1 MFAGSTPTIYHLT
14 SPYSLWHAYW
24 LRCLLNFIM
33 NLRLDPWAAEYN
45 TAYYA
50 EVANRTEDQ
59 VSLDTALE
67 QDSDAWQPIQG
78 IPPETAWTDMFFL
91 DGSRRVEA
99 RVLLEQDRRQM
110 AFGAMGTYAIG
121 AVSCCAH
128 FNRPATFIGDM
139 QVKRI
144 CALSSGYDRVNDP
157 RPLEL
162 TALAPF
168 QLGHLRYDIVPTEE
182 TDADAVVRK
191 LQQEMLAA
199 EKELGVRLAREHP
212 NALIVVDGRRSLVN
226 YDRNL
231 VGYVKTIHDIKIN
244 RAQLDVV
251 QKLEQGERSPIYLVN
266 PGRSEQQYFEWF
278 LRLRD
283 PRPWLYSLAGMV
295 RLQAYA
301 GNEPAQYLEDT
312 INLAN
317 WLSATLPKLASRQ
330 HQDPRAPQQLLP
342 IRALEAELRRRMG
355 HPAVLRRRITRFLSQ
370 E

>member
-1 MFAGSTPTIYHLT
+1 
-14 SPYSLWHAYW
+14 
-24 LRCLLNFIM
+24 M

-50 EVANRTEDQ
+50 EVANREDDQ
-59 VSLDTALE
+59 VSLNTTLE
-67 QDSDAWQPIQG
+67 HAADDWQPVRVA
-78 IPPETAWTDMFFL
+78 PPATAWTDLFFL

-99 RVLLEQDRRQM
+99 RVLLEQDRRQL
-110 AFGAMGTYAIG
+110 AFGAMGTYAVG

-128 FNRPATFIGDM
+128 FSRPAHFMEAIEP
-139 QVKRI
+139 KHI
-144 CALSSGYDRVNDP
+144 CALSSGYDRISAP
-157 RPLEL
+157 GALEL

-168 QLGHLRYDIVPTEE
+168 QLGNLRYDIIPTEE

-191 LQQEMLAA
+191 LQQEMLTA
-199 EKELGVRLAREHP
+199 EKELGVRLAKEHP

-251 QKLEQGERSPIYLVN
+251 QKLEQGERSPVYLVN

-301 GNEPAQYLEDT
+301 GTNPEQYLADT
-312 INLAN
+312 IMLAN

-342 IRALEAELRRRMG
+342 VRALEAELRRRMG

-370 E
+370 D

>member
-1 MFAGSTPTIYHLT
+1 
-14 SPYSLWHAYW
+14 
-24 LRCLLNFIM
+24 M

-50 EVANRTEDQ
+50 EVANREDDQ

-67 QDSDAWQPIQG
+67 HPADAWQPVRDA
-78 IPPETAWTDMFFL
+78 PPETLWTDVFFL
-91 DGSRRVEA
+91 DGSRRVEE
-99 RVLLEQDRRQM
+99 RVLLEQDRRQL
-110 AFGAMGTYAIG
+110 AFGAMGTYAVG
-121 AVSCCAH
+121 AVSCCSH
-128 FNRPATFIGDM
+128 FSRPATFVGDM
-139 QVKRI
+139 RVKRV

-157 RPLEL
+157 APLEL

-168 QLGHLRYDIVPTEE
+168 QLGHLRYDIIPTEE

-191 LQQEMLAA
+191 LQQEMLEA
-199 EKELGVRLAREHP
+199 EKALAGNLADTHEH
-212 NALIVVDGRRSLVN
+212 ALIIVDGRRSLVSRE
-226 YDRNL
+226 RNL

-301 GNEPAQYLEDT
+301 GSEAEQYLGDT

-342 IRALEAELRRRMG
+342 VRALEAELRRRMG

-370 E
+370 D

>member
-1 MFAGSTPTIYHLT
+1 MGS
-14 SPYSLWHAYW
+14 SG
-24 LRCLLNFIM
+24 RLLHFSMTLSM

-50 EVANRTEDQ
+50 DIADRDDGKVNIDASLEVAADDWHALRPIA
-59 VSLDTALE
+59 LDTV
-67 QDSDAWQPIQG
+67 
-78 IPPETAWTDMFFL
+78 WTDMFFL

-99 RVLLEQDRRQM
+99 RVLLEQDRRQL
-110 AFGAMGTYAIG
+110 AFGAMGTYAVG
-121 AVSCCAH
+121 AVSCCAR
-128 FNRPATFIGDM
+128 FSRPASFFEDM
-139 QVKRI
+139 RVKRI
-144 CALSSGYDRVNDP
+144 CALSSGYDRVNEP
-157 RPLEL
+157 KPLEL

-168 QLGHLRYDIVPTEE
+168 QLGNLHYDIVPTEE
-182 TDADAVVRK
+182 IDADAVVRK
-191 LQQEMLAA
+191 LQQEMLEA
-199 EKELGVRLAREHP
+199 EKALAGNLADTYP
-212 NALIVVDGRRSLVN
+212 DALIVVDGRRSLLSRE
-226 YDRNL
+226 RNL

-244 RAQLDVV
+244 RQQLDMV

-301 GNEPAQYLEDT
+301 GTNPEQYLADT
-312 INLAN
+312 IMLAN

-342 IRALEAELRRRMG
+342 VRALEAELRRRMG

-370 E
+370 D

>member
-1 MFAGSTPTIYHLT
+1 
-14 SPYSLWHAYW
+14 
-24 LRCLLNFIM
+24 M

-50 EVANRTEDQ
+50 EVANHEEDQ
-59 VSLDTALE
+59 VSLNTALE
-67 QDSDAWQPIQG
+67 HPADDWQPVRAAS
-78 IPPETAWTDMFFL
+78 PETTWSDIFFL
-91 DGSRRVEA
+91 DGSRRIEA
-99 RVLLEQDRRQM
+99 RVLLEQDRRQL
-110 AFGAMGTYAIG
+110 AFGAMGTYAVG

-128 FNRPATFIGDM
+128 FSRRATFIEDIR
-139 QVKRI
+139 VKRI

-157 RPLEL
+157 GALEV

-168 QLGHLRYDIVPTEE
+168 QLGHLRYDIIPTEE

-191 LQQEMLAA
+191 LQQEMLTA
-199 EKELGVRLAREHP
+199 EKELGVRLAESHD
-212 NALIVVDGRRSLVN
+212 NALIIVDGRRSLVN
-226 YDRNL
+226 YNRNL

-301 GNEPAQYLEDT
+301 GSEPEQYLENT
-312 INLAN
+312 ITLAN

-342 IRALEAELRRRMG
+342 VRALEAELRRRMG

-370 E
+370 D

>member
-1 MFAGSTPTIYHLT
+1 
-14 SPYSLWHAYW
+14 
-24 LRCLLNFIM
+24 M

-50 EVANRTEDQ
+50 EVTNREDDQ
-59 VSLDTALE
+59 VSLNTALE
-67 QDSDAWQPIQG
+67 QAADAWQPIQQ
-78 IPPETAWTDMFFL
+78 PAPETTWTDIFFL

-99 RVLLEQDRRQM
+99 RVLLEQDRRQL
-110 AFGAMGTYAIG
+110 AFGAMGSYAVG

-128 FNRPATFIGDM
+128 FSRPATFVDDM
-139 QVKRI
+139 RVKRI
-144 CALSSGYDRVNDP
+144 CALSSGYDRVNEP
-157 RPLEL
+157 TPLEVN
-162 TALAPF
+162 AVAPF
-168 QLGHLRYDIVPTEE
+168 QLGHLRYDIIPTEE

-191 LQQEMLAA
+191 LQQEMLEA
-199 EKELGVRLAREHP
+199 EKALAGNLADSHP
-212 NALIVVDGRRSLVN
+212 QALIVVDGRRSLLSRE
-226 YDRNL
+226 RNL

-251 QKLEQGERSPIYLVN
+251 QRLEQGERSPIYLVN

-301 GNEPAQYLEDT
+301 GNDADAYLNDT

-317 WLSATLPKLASRQ
+317 WLSATLPTLASRQ

-342 IRALEAELRRRMG
+342 IRALEAELRRLMG
-355 HPAVLRRRITRFLSQ
+355 NPAILRRRITRFLSQ
-370 E
+370 G